1 MDWAID
7 HLEKEIHVKE
17 VFNPNEI
24 VDAIGVTKGKGFKGK
39 LLTELVACCGLC
51 SRSPEFAFLC

>member
-1 MDWAID
+1 MDWAIE
-7 HLEKEIHVKE
+7 HLEKEIPVSE

-39 LLTELVACCGLC
+39 LSLC
-51 SRSPEFAFLC
+51 EISKVFIYLNNSFGAF